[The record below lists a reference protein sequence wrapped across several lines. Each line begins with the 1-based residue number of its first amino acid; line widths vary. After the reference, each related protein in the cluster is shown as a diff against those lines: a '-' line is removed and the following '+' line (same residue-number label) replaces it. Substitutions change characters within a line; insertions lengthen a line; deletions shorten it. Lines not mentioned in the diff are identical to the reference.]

1 MSLDFLTPRVER
13 LSASGEWKVE
23 HVGGALGR
31 LRTPVVL
38 LARELTAFSRFEA
51 AALPRS
57 RRRQAARL
65 HARAASPYLDGAH
78 LLVPARGDFG
88 VWWWDAERAGA
99 RVQARWPAVRPSVR
113 PETLAQPAGQGW
125 RIVALVEGYEAQLWR
140 EGALRASVWRRER
153 FDAAAWAAF
162 VRTQRDADDAPLAPP
177 PAQRLPIDWDGPA
190 FSLSTVDFT
199 REQVLGGVAACLA
212 LFAVCLTLFLAG
224 QGLRLRADAAEVQ
237 AETDELLASVP
248 AAGRALAG
256 LEGDQ
261 KLLAAYR
268 QIEEKTSP
276 LSAAGAA
283 IGILALHDL
292 TPTAIQTS
300 DEDLSVTLPYAA
312 LDRIEPVISEIAGS
326 GYFYDVR
333 PRTDAAGQRLIIDM
347 KVRSAAPP
355 LGDGGKP

>member
-23 HVGGALGR
+23 HVGGAVGK

-38 LARELTAFSRFEA
+38 LARDMTAFSRFEA
-51 AALPRS
+51 SGLPRS

-78 LLVPARGDFG
+78 LLAPARGDFG
-88 VWWWDAERAGA
+88 VWWWDAERTSA
-99 RVQARWPAVRPSVR
+99 RVQARWPGARPSVR
-113 PETLAQPAGQGW
+113 PETMAQPAGVGW
-125 RIVALVEGYEAQLWR
+125 RIVALAEGYEAQLWR
-140 EGALRASVWRRER
+140 DGTLRASVWRRDK
-153 FDAAAWAAF
+153 FDTAAWAAF
-162 VRTQRDADDAPLAPP
+162 ARAQRDADDAPSSPP
-177 PAQRLPIDWDGPA
+177 PAQRLPINWDGPA
-190 FSLSTVDFT
+190 FSLSTVDVS
-199 REQVLGGVAACLA
+199 REQVLGGVAAGLA
-212 LFAVCLTLFLAG
+212 LFAVCLTLFLSA
-224 QGLRLRADAAEVQ
+224 QGLRLRADTADVQ
-237 AETDELLASVP
+237 AKTEQILASAP
-248 AAGRALAG
+248 SGGQTLAG

-268 QIEEKTSP
+268 QVEEKTNP

-292 TPTAIQTS
+292 TPMAVQAS
-300 DEDLSVTLPYAA
+300 DEDLSLTLPYTA
-312 LDRIEPVISEIAGS
+312 LDQIDPVISEIVES

-355 LGDGGKP
+355 IGGVSP